1 MNFPVRCPAIRVRQP
16 LGEFYICSL
25 PADMLLQVTYS
36 DRLRVLEE
44 TPPSVPYHVRGAQ
57 RDLVRRKVR
66 EIGSYIDTVEAAF
79 PNSIILGANYSEGGE
94 LINDESVRWKIE
106 IEPENGH
113 AELVIPS
120 AQKLASVIDG
130 QHRLSAFKL
139 VSSERQRAVELLCAV
154 YLDLPVPFHAYLFAT
169 INFNQK
175 KVDRSLAYELFGYD
189 LENEPPA
196 AWSPEKAAVFF
207 CRKLNTES
215 DSPLATHIRVAAA
228 NSDFLMGPNGSWYI
242 STAAVVDGILR
253 LFSSNPK
260 ADKDVMHRVEL
271 SQRSR
276 SMLAADGTPFRS
288 LFLEG
293 NDLAI
298 YTAIKNFFSAAS
310 LTVWRD
316 ATDRSYIRKT
326 VGIQGLFDVLRTIL
340 LRRFPTDR
348 SISISYFSGILGS
361 ASNVNFADDFFQAS
375 GKGRSRIKNIL
386 EIAGDLTDL
395 ATANA
400 DDRETIRRLLGR

>member
-1 MNFPVRCPAIRVRQP
+1 
-16 LGEFYICSL
+16 
-25 PADMLLQVTYS
+25 
-36 DRLRVLEE
+36 
-44 TPPSVPYHVRGAQ
+44 
-57 RDLVRRKVR
+57 VR

-106 IEPENGH
+106 TENNH

-139 VSSERQRAVELLCAV
+139 VSPERQHAVELLCAV

-189 LENEPPA
+189 LENEPPV

-207 CRKLNTES
+207 CRKLNTEG

-228 NSDFLMGPNGSWYI
+228 NSDFLRGPNGSWYI

-260 ADKDVMHRVEL
+260 ADKDLMHQEDL
-271 SQRSR
+271 AQRSR
-276 SMLAADGTPFRS
+276 SVLAEDGTPLRA
-288 LFLEG
+288 LFLDG

-298 YTAIKNFFSAAS
+298 YTSIKNFFSAAAQ
-310 LTVWRD
+310 TVWRD
-316 ATDRSYIRKT
+316 TNDRSYIRKT
-326 VGIQGLFDVLRTIL
+326 VGIQALFDVMRTIL
-340 LRRFPTDR
+340 SRRFSAER
-348 SISISYFSGILGS
+348 SISVPYFIGFLGP
-361 ASNVNFADDFFQAS
+361 ASTVNFADDFFQAS

-386 EIAGDLTDL
+386 EVAGGLTDL
-395 ATANA
+395 ATISP
-400 DDRETIRRLLGR
+400 DDQVTMRRLLGR

>member
-1 MNFPVRCPAIRVRQP
+1 
-16 LGEFYICSL
+16 
-25 PADMLLQVTYS
+25 
-36 DRLRVLEE
+36 
-44 TPPSVPYHVRGAQ
+44 VPYHVRGAQ
-57 RDLVRRKVR
+57 RDLVRKKVR

-94 LINDESVRWKIE
+94 LIHDEAVRWKIE
-106 IEPENGH
+106 SSDGH
-113 AELVIPS
+113 DELVIPS
-120 AQKLASVIDG
+120 AQQLASVIDG
-130 QHRLSAFKL
+130 QHRLYAFNL
-139 VSSERQRAVELLCAV
+139 VAPERQRAVELLCAV
-154 YLDLPVPFHAYLFAT
+154 YLDLPAPYHAYLFAT

-253 LFSSNPK
+253 LFSSAPK
-260 ADKDVMHRVEL
+260 ADKDTMHRVEL

-276 SMLAADGTPFRS
+276 SVLTDDGTPFRA

-293 NDLAI
+293 NDLAV
-298 YTAIKNFFSAAS
+298 YTAIKNFFTAAS
-310 LTVWRD
+310 QTVWRD
-316 ATDRSYIRKT
+316 TNERSYIRKT
-326 VGIQGLFDVLRTIL
+326 VGIQALFDVMRTII
-340 LRRFPTDR
+340 LRNFSADR
-348 SISISYFSGILGS
+348 SISVPYFVGFLAP
-361 ASNVNFADDFFQAS
+361 ASRVNFADDFFQAS
-375 GKGRSRIKNIL
+375 GKGRTRIKNLL
-386 EIAGDLTDL
+386 EAAGGLNDL
-395 ATANA
+395 ATVHA
-400 DDRETIRRLLGR
+400 DDQAAIRRLLGS